1 MSWGHLNM
9 SSVSNSY
16 IKQVLKQVKFIVDHR
31 SIKRE
36 LNSHIQDLIDE
47 HQWRDLSEDELNL
60 KILEEMGDPI
70 DLGQSLNQVH
80 KPILGYIWVVSRSI
94 FIIVLCLSLFNIYK
108 TLANTSI
115 TQQTLTDEKMK
126 VNDVVNAVGNIL
138 GVDYSNLEVRDW
150 DIHEV
155 IEFDHSYLIFER
167 IILTKDNN
175 LILIYRNQSKL
186 NLLNKYSIPFVFNN
200 LKLTD
205 QNDIQYFPSYD
216 VQMGMNDM
224 MISQYSDVPFE
235 TQLIKMNFEQVR
247 ESFTL
252 TINGDDYE

>member
-9 SSVSNSY
+9 SSVSNLY

-47 HQWRDLSEDELNL
+47 HQWHNLSEDELNL

-70 DLGQSLNQVH
+70 DLGQSLNRVH
-80 KPILGYIWVVSRSI
+80 KPILGYIWVVSRSV

-108 TLANTSI
+108 TLESTSFSR
-115 TQQTLTDEKMK
+115 QTRTDDKLK
-126 VNDVVNAVGNIL
+126 VNDVVNGVENTL
-138 GVDYSNLEVRDW
+138 GINYSNLKFRDW

-155 IEFDHSYLIFER
+155 IEFDYSYLIFER
-167 IILTKDNN
+167 IILTEDNN
-175 LILIYRNQSKL
+175 LILVYHSQTKF
-186 NLLNKYSIPFVFNN
+186 NLLNKYSFPFIFNN
-200 LKLTD
+200 LEVFD
-205 QNDIQYFPSYD
+205 QDGNQYYPTYD
-216 VQMGMNDM
+216 VQMLMNNM
-224 MISQYSDVPFE
+224 FISQYIGVPFD
-235 TQLIKMNFEQVR
+235 TQSIKIDFKQVK
-247 ESFTL
+247 ESFTF

>member
-1 MSWGHLNM
+1 MSLGHLNM

-47 HQWRDLSEDELNL
+47 HQWHDLSEHDLNL

-94 FIIVLCLSLFNIYK
+94 FIIVLCLSIFNIYK
-108 TLANTSI
+108 TLESTSFSR
-115 TQQTLTDEKMK
+115 QTRTDDKLK
-126 VNDVVNAVGNIL
+126 VNDVVNGVENTL
-138 GVDYSNLEVRDW
+138 GIDHSNLKYRDW

-155 IEFDHSYLIFER
+155 IEFDYSYLIFER
-167 IILTKDNN
+167 IILTEDNN
-175 LILIYRNQSKL
+175 LILVYHSQTKF
-186 NLLNKYSIPFVFNN
+186 NLLNKYSFPFIFNN
-200 LKLTD
+200 LEVFD
-205 QNDIQYFPSYD
+205 QDGNQYYPTYD
-216 VQMGMNDM
+216 VQMLMNNM
-224 MISQYSDVPFE
+224 FISQYIGVPFD
-235 TQLIKMNFEQVR
+235 TQSIKIDFKQVK
-247 ESFTL
+247 ESFTF

>member
-1 MSWGHLNM
+1 M

-47 HQWRDLSEDELNL
+47 HQWRDLSENELNL

-94 FIIVLCLSLFNIYK
+94 FIIVLCLSIFNIYK
-108 TLANTSI
+108 TLESTSFSR
-115 TQQTLTDEKMK
+115 QTRTDDKLK
-126 VNDVVNAVGNIL
+126 VNDVVNGVENTL
-138 GVDYSNLEVRDW
+138 GIDHSNLKYRDW

-155 IEFDHSYLIFER
+155 IEFDYSYLIFER
-167 IILTKDNN
+167 IILTEDNN
-175 LILIYRNQSKL
+175 LILVYHSQTKF
-186 NLLNKYSIPFVFNN
+186 NLLNKYSFPFIFNN
-200 LKLTD
+200 LEVFD
-205 QNDIQYFPSYD
+205 QDGNQYYPTYD
-216 VQMGMNDM
+216 VQMLMNNM
-224 MISQYSDVPFE
+224 FISQYIGVPFD
-235 TQLIKMNFEQVR
+235 TQSIKMDFKQVK
-247 ESFTL
+247 ESFTF

>member
-36 LNSHIQDLIDE
+36 LKSHIQDLIDE
-47 HQWRDLSEDELNL
+47 HQWHDLSEHDLNL

-94 FIIVLCLSLFNIYK
+94 FIIVLCLSLYNFVKVADRTIYQKPNIMNEFDI
-108 TLANTSI
+108 TILLESI
-115 TQQTLTDEKMK
+115 GTQRNL
-126 VNDVVNAVGNIL
+126 
-138 GVDYSNLEVRDW
+138 DYSHIKYREWIIQETIDFDKNKLIIER
-150 DIHEV
+150 V
-155 IEFDHSYLIFER
+155 IITE
-167 IILTKDNN
+167 DNN
-175 LILIYRNQSKL
+175 LILVYRNLPKFDWL
-186 NLLNKYSIPFVFNN
+186 NRYNIVYLFNN
-200 LKLTD
+200 LKIMD
-205 QNDIQYFPSYD
+205 QNNIRYFPSYD
-216 VQMGMNDM
+216 VQMSMNDS
-224 MISQYSDVPFE
+224 MISLYTDVPYD
-235 TQLIKMNFEQVR
+235 TQTIKMDFKQVK

-252 TINGDDYE
+252 TVNGDDYE

>member
-47 HQWRDLSEDELNL
+47 HQWRDLSENELNL

-94 FIIVLCLSLFNIYK
+94 FIIVLCLSLYNFVRVADRTIYQKPNIMNEFDI
-108 TLANTSI
+108 TILLESI
-115 TQQTLTDEKMK
+115 GTQRNL
-126 VNDVVNAVGNIL
+126 
-138 GVDYSNLEVRDW
+138 DYSHIKYREWIIQETIYFDKNKLIIER
-150 DIHEV
+150 V
-155 IEFDHSYLIFER
+155 IITE
-167 IILTKDNN
+167 DNN
-175 LILIYRNQSKL
+175 LILVYRNLPKFDWL
-186 NLLNKYSIPFVFNN
+186 NRYNIVYLFNN
-200 LKLTD
+200 LEIMD
-205 QNDIQYFPSYD
+205 QNNIRYFPSYD
-216 VQMGMNDM
+216 VQMSMNDS
-224 MISQYSDVPFE
+224 MISLYTDVPYD
-235 TQLIKMNFEQVR
+235 TQTIKMDFKQVK

-252 TINGDDYE
+252 TVNGDDYE

>member
-36 LNSHIQDLIDE
+36 LNSHIQDLMDE
-47 HQWRDLSEDELNL
+47 HQWQDLSEDELNL

-108 TLANTSI
+108 TLESTSFSR
-115 TQQTLTDEKMK
+115 QTRTDDKLK
-126 VNDVVNAVGNIL
+126 VNDVVIGVENTL
-138 GVDYSNLEVRDW
+138 GIDHSNLKYRDW

-155 IEFDHSYLIFER
+155 IEFDYSYLIFER
-167 IILTKDNN
+167 IILTEDNN
-175 LILIYRNQSKL
+175 LILVYHSQTKF
-186 NLLNKYSIPFVFNN
+186 NLLNKYSFPFIFNN
-200 LKLTD
+200 LEVFD
-205 QNDIQYFPSYD
+205 QDGNQYYPTYD
-216 VQMGMNDM
+216 VQMLMNNM
-224 MISQYSDVPFE
+224 FISQYIGVPFS
-235 TQLIKMNFEQVR
+235 TQSIKMDFKQVK
-247 ESFTL
+247 ESFTF

>member
-47 HQWRDLSEDELNL
+47 HQWHNLSEDELNL

-80 KPILGYIWVVSRSI
+80 KPILGYIWVVSRSV
-94 FIIVLCLSLFNIYK
+94 FIIVFCLSLFKIYK
-108 TLANTSI
+108 TLESTSFSR
-115 TQQTLTDEKMK
+115 QTRTDDKLK
-126 VNDVVNAVGNIL
+126 VNDVIIGVENTLGN
-138 GVDYSNLEVRDW
+138 DQSNLKYRDW

-155 IEFDHSYLIFER
+155 IEFDYSYLIFER
-167 IILTKDNN
+167 IILTDDNN
-175 LILIYRNQSKL
+175 LILVYHSQTKF
-186 NLLNKYSIPFVFNN
+186 NLLNKYSFPFVFNN
-200 LKLTD
+200 LEVFD
-205 QNDIQYFPSYD
+205 QDGNQYYPTYD
-216 VQMGMNDM
+216 VQMLMNNM
-224 MISQYSDVPFE
+224 FISQYIGVPFD
-235 TQLIKMNFEQVR
+235 TQSIKMDFKQVK
-247 ESFTL
+247 ESFTF

>member
-9 SSVSNSY
+9 SSMGNSY
-16 IKQVLKQVKFIVDHR
+16 IKKVLKQVKFIVDHR

-47 HQWRDLSEDELNL
+47 HQWHNLSEDELNL

-108 TLANTSI
+108 TLESTSFSRQI
-115 TQQTLTDEKMK
+115 RTDDKLK
-126 VNDVVNAVGNIL
+126 VNDVVNGVENTL
-138 GVDYSNLEVRDW
+138 GINYSNLKFRDW

-155 IEFDHSYLIFER
+155 IEFDYSYLIFER
-167 IILTKDNN
+167 IILTEDNN
-175 LILIYRNQSKL
+175 LILVYHSQTKF
-186 NLLNKYSIPFVFNN
+186 NLLNKYSFPFIFNN
-200 LKLTD
+200 LEVFD
-205 QNDIQYFPSYD
+205 QDGNQYYPTYD
-216 VQMGMNDM
+216 VQMLMNNM
-224 MISQYSDVPFE
+224 FICQYIGVPFN
-235 TQLIKMNFEQVR
+235 TQSIKIDFKQVK
-247 ESFTL
+247 ESFTF

>member
-36 LNSHIQDLIDE
+36 LNSHIQDLMDE
-47 HQWRDLSEDELNL
+47 HQWHNLSEDELNL
-60 KILEEMGDPI
+60 KILEEMGNPI

-108 TLANTSI
+108 TLESTSFSR
-115 TQQTLTDEKMK
+115 QTRTDDKLK
-126 VNDVVNAVGNIL
+126 VNDVVIGVENTLGN
-138 GVDYSNLEVRDW
+138 DQSNLKFRDW

-155 IEFDHSYLIFER
+155 IEFDYSFLIFER
-167 IILTKDNN
+167 IILTEDNN
-175 LILIYRNQSKL
+175 LILVYHSQTKF
-186 NLLNKYSIPFVFNN
+186 NLLNKYSFPFVFNN
-200 LKLTD
+200 LEIFD
-205 QNDIQYFPSYD
+205 QDGNQYYPTYD
-216 VQMGMNDM
+216 VQVFMNNM
-224 MISQYSDVPFE
+224 MISQYIGVPFD
-235 TQLIKMNFEQVR
+235 TQSIKMDFKQVK
-247 ESFTL
+247 ESFTF
-252 TINGDDYE
+252 TVNGDDYE

>member
-47 HQWRDLSEDELNL
+47 HQWHDLSERDLNL

-94 FIIVLCLSLFNIYK
+94 FIIVLCLSLYNFVKVADRTIYQKPNIMNEFDI
-108 TLANTSI
+108 TILLESI
-115 TQQTLTDEKMK
+115 GTQRNL
-126 VNDVVNAVGNIL
+126 
-138 GVDYSNLEVRDW
+138 DYSHIKYREWIIQETIDFDKNKLIIER
-150 DIHEV
+150 V
-155 IEFDHSYLIFER
+155 IITE
-167 IILTKDNN
+167 DNN
-175 LILIYRNQSKL
+175 LILVYRNLPKFDWL
-186 NLLNKYSIPFVFNN
+186 NRYNIVYLFNN
-200 LKLTD
+200 LKIMD
-205 QNDIQYFPSYD
+205 QNNIRYFPSYD
-216 VQMGMNDM
+216 VQMSMNDS
-224 MISQYSDVPFE
+224 MISLYTDVPYD
-235 TQLIKMNFEQVR
+235 TQTIKMDFKQVK

-252 TINGDDYE
+252 TVNGDDYE